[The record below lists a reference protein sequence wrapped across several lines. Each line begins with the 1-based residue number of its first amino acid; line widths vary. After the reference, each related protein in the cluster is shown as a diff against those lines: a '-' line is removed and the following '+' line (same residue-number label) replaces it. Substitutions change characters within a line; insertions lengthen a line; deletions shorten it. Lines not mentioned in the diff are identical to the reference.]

1 MRTKQQ
7 SSQRKISWAG
17 KLIMLAVI
25 FLFSCSQKIL
35 AQQWSTSAN
44 GADISNT
51 NSGNVGVGTSS
62 PDHKLD
68 VVSSSGTWT
77 ARFKKSDASH
87 GGILIDSA
95 AGFNPNIGL
104 SVNGAYKWFMLS
116 NSGNG
121 DALQFWES
129 TGWWPR
135 LSISQAGNVGIGT
148 NTPTSLQGGFTGLSG
163 RVFQIRNDAGVA
175 QLNISATGASNV
187 SALGFEVGDATA
199 TKRFFQQMYDGAN
212 NVFKFR
218 ILDEANGAVSQDN
231 ILVLKNTGDVGI
243 GTDAPAY
250 KLDLNG
256 NLNVRGGTTFFRQSS
271 GLAGNEGAYLSIGA
285 TANNEASLSLN
296 VYRAGAYASRFTV
309 NNFGQIVF
317 QPNGDANVG
326 IGVPNPAY
334 KFDVQGGQVNASG
347 GLCIAGDC
355 KTAWSQVG
363 GGSQWTSG
371 ANSISYS
378 AGNVG
383 IGTSGPGGNID
394 IRDASG
400 RQLVLA
406 NASVGNHS
414 FFNSAANAHVSGNL
428 YWNQTNWNRFDTTRG
443 GAIVDVRGD
452 LGVIDFLATPAGA
465 NPVSAFT
472 TAMRIDNSGN
482 VGIGTTSPQYKLDV
496 AGNINSSAT
505 ITGNNIVAKYQ
516 DMAEWVPSSEQLAA
530 GTVVVLD
537 SSNSNQVI
545 ASTQVYDTR
554 VAGVIS
560 EQPGIALGEK
570 SENKVLVA
578 TMGRVRVKVD
588 ATKSPIHI
596 GDLLVTSD
604 IPGVAMKS
612 EPIIIQGR
620 QIHAPGT
627 LIGKAL
633 EPLAKGQSKI
643 LVLLSLQ

>member
-7 SSQRKISWAG
+7 SGQRKISWAG
-17 KLIMLAVI
+17 KLIMPAVI
-25 FLFSCSQKIL
+25 FLFSCSQQVL

-44 GADISNT
+44 GTDISNT

-62 PDHKLD
+62 PANKLD

-104 SVNGAYKWFMLS
+104 SVNGAYKWFLMS
-116 NSGNG
+116 NSSNG

-148 NTPTSLQGGFTGLSG
+148 STPTSLQGGFIGLSG

-175 QLNISATGASNV
+175 QLNISATGANNV

-218 ILDEANGAVSQDN
+218 ILNEANGAVSQDN
-231 ILVLKNTGDVGI
+231 ILVLKNSGDVGI

-363 GGSQWTSG
+363 GSQWTTSG
-371 ANSISYS
+371 TTINYTNGSVGIGTNSPLALLDVRNSDGVFYAGFGYGTNKETFIRAGNSTTGVLHVGDLNTTRTLLQES
-378 AGNVG
+378 GGNVG
-383 IGTSGPGGNID
+383 IGT
-394 IRDASG
+394 
-400 RQLVLA
+400 
-406 NASVGNHS
+406 
-414 FFNSAANAHVSGNL
+414 
-428 YWNQTNWNRFDTTRG
+428 
-443 GAIVDVRGD
+443 
-452 LGVIDFLATPAGA
+452 ATP
-465 NPVSAFT
+465 
-472 TAMRIDNSGN
+472 NS
-482 VGIGTTSPQYKLDV
+482 QYKLDV
-496 AGNINSSAT
+496 AGNINSSGT

-516 DMAEWVPSSEQLAA
+516 DVAEWVPSSERLSA

-537 SSNSNQVI
+537 ATRSNEVI
-545 ASTQVYDTR
+545 ASTQAYDTR

-560 EQPGIALGEK
+560 ERPGIALGEAGD
-570 SENKVLVA
+570 NKVLVA
-578 TMGRVRVKVD
+578 TTGRVRLTVD
-588 ATKSPIHI
+588 ASKGPIQI
-596 GDLLVTSD
+596 GDLLVTSN

-612 EPIIIQGR
+612 EAINIGGV
-620 QIHAPGT
+620 QIHRPGT
-627 LIGKAL
+627 LVGKAL
-633 EPLAKGQSKI
+633 EPLDKGQGKI